1 MDRINAIALL
11 YLLKSDT
18 SHLENLEDYIKQ
30 FDVVVQNV
38 KGLDDNLKNESQNF

>member
-30 FDVVVQNV
+30 FDIIVQNV

>member
-11 YLLKSDT
+11 NLLKSDT

-30 FDVVVQNV
+30 FDIIV
-38 KGLDDNLKNESQNF
+38 